1 MERTI
6 TITPR
11 KLSGS
16 LEVPPSKSMAHR
28 LLICASLAS
37 GRSVVDNLS
46 LSEDISATIGAMR
59 ALGSSIGVSKAT
71 ATCDGSA
78 IFHTE
83 KALNIDCRESGS
95 TIRFLIPVALAGG
108 MTCTFTGSG
117 RLMER
122 PLEPYFELCGQDGIT
137 VKKENG
143 AVTFDGKLR
152 GGTYRLAGN
161 ISSQFITGLLFALP
175 LVRADSRI
183 LLTTPLESAGYVD
196 MTIQALAAFGIEI
209 ENADNAEFRIRG
221 GQRYQP
227 HNCAVE
233 GDYSQAAFFFVANAL
248 GSRVALT
255 GLREDSLQGDR
266 EILPIIKKMGTPLAG
281 MEIDVSQIP
290 DLVPVLA
297 VLATQAEGVT
307 RLTNAKRLRIK
318 ESDRLHTT
326 TQELRKLGAEIV
338 EHEDELIITGKT
350 NLTGGVTCAH
360 NDHRIAMALAI
371 AATACSGAVTI
382 QGAECVRKSYGNF
395 WEDYQRLGGCI
406 RG

>member
-16 LEVPPSKSMAHR
+16 LVVPPSKSMAHR

-37 GRSVVDNLS
+37 GRSIVDNLS

-59 ALGSSIGVSKAT
+59 ALGSSIGVSGAT

-108 MTCTFTGSG
+108 ITCTFTGSG

-175 LVRADSRI
+175 LVEADSRI

-209 ENADNAEFRIRG
+209 ENTDNAEFRIRG

-248 GSRVALT
+248 GSGVTLS

-297 VLATQAEGVT
+297 VLATQAEGFT

-326 TQELRKLGAEIV
+326 TQELQKLGAEIV

-371 AATACSGAVTI
+371 AATACSGAVTV